1 MLGDAANFGVIAGPN
16 TTSMQFS
23 HSTFNG
29 NIATDNPN
37 TTAGGNHV
45 QFSSGTINGNFSFV
59 GTGQT
64 NLGMGTLNGMKNSN
78 DATVSSAFSTI
89 TSLSTTFAGE
99 SGTSFG
105 GSGSLTAISGTLDAN
120 GNYVFTTTANNVLQ
134 GGALTIDGT
143 GLTAGQNVVT
153 NVNSG
158 PGIPNVVA
166 VLDITP
172 IDGLG
177 GFEP

>member
-1 MLGDAANFGVIAGPN
+1 MYFKSTILLVTLGATLALSTQARASFLLDEAANYGMIAGPN

-23 HSTFNG
+23 NSTFNG

-89 TSLSTTFAGE
+89 TSLSTTF
-99 SGTSFG
+99 
-105 GSGSLTAISGTLDAN
+105 
-120 GNYVFTTTANNVLQ
+120 
-134 GGALTIDGT
+134 
-143 GLTAGQNVVT
+143 
-153 NVNSG
+153 
-158 PGIPNVVA
+158 
-166 VLDITP
+166 
-172 IDGLG
+172 
-177 GFEP
+177 